1 MDIYIYMY
9 IYGYIYIYAVAL
21 QLIFTDQ
28 KKTAIFSPVVS

>member
-1 MDIYIYMY
+1 MDIYIYICTYM
-9 IYGYIYIYAVAL
+9 GIYIYAVAL